1 MVRLKLPAGAG
12 SQLEVSLGRS
22 FWITIANAIAFR
34 NRTNAQVETGKEI
47 EATSDHIDNNVPDSF
62 ARRGKLER

>member
-47 EATSDHIDNNVPDSF
+47 KANFLTTSINVSDSF